1 MAALRETLKN
11 GTVEQ
16 IKAGMDELQKAV
28 YAASEKLYQQTGAQ
42 AGGPD
47 MGGQQPGGNAGGDG
61 QQYYDAD
68 YEVVDDDKK

>member
-1 MAALRETLKN
+1 
-11 GTVEQ
+11 
-16 IKAGMDELQKAV
+16 
-28 YAASEKLYQQTGAQ
+28 
-42 AGGPD
+42 